1 MDTKNLKKLRI
12 YIVDD
17 HKLFREEF
25 EIDVEQIQPDAP
37 LMQTLELD
45 SLDLVDMVVL
55 IDKNFGFTVTAK
67 DFAGIKTF
75 QDFYN
80 LVISHMQKED

>member
-1 MDTKNLKKLRI
+1 MTNEEVIARINEKLA
-12 YIVDD
+12 
-17 HKLFREEF
+17 EEF
-25 EIDVEQIQPDAP
+25 EIEPEVIVPDAP

-55 IDKNFGFTVTAK
+55 IEQNFGFTVKAQ
-67 DFAGIKTF
+67 DFAGVKTF

-80 LVISHMQKED
+80 MILSRLNEGK

>member
-1 MDTKNLKKLRI
+1 MTNEEIIEKIRTTLA
-12 YIVDD
+12 
-17 HKLFREEF
+17 EEF

-75 QDFYN
+75 QDFSVWKMSRFHALYCSG
-80 LVISHMQKED
+80 LSS

>member
-1 MDTKNLKKLRI
+1 MTNDEIIEKIRTTLA
-12 YIVDD
+12 
-17 HKLFREEF
+17 EEF
-25 EIDVEQIQPDAP
+25 EIEIDLIQPEAP

-55 IDKNFGFTVTAK
+55 VEQNFGFNVTGQ

-75 QDFYN
+75 RDFYD
-80 LVISHMQKED
+80 LVITRMNEKENAN